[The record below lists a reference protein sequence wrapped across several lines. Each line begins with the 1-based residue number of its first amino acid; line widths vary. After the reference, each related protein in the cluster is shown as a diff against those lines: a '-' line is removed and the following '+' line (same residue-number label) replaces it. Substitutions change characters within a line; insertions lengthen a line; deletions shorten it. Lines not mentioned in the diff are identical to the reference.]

1 MQEREIMQ
9 HKPESNGSEWAKIE
23 KQLVLTGD
31 QRPWNGGV
39 THGGA
44 KEICPTK
51 LFE

>member
-1 MQEREIMQ
+1 MQ

-51 LFE
+51 LFESKE